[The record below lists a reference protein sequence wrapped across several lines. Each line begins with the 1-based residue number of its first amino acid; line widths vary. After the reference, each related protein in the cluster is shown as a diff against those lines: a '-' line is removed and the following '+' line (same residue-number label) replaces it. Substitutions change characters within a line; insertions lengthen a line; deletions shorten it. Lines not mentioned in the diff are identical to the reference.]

1 MCMTI
6 YATEN
11 ETWKGTLEDRHYTP
25 MVSHELDVSQL
36 VHLADMYIDNE
47 CKITVG

>member
-6 YATEN
+6 FATEN

-47 CKITVG
+47 CKIKG